1 MALRRHLKALEEE
14 ANQAKANKD
23 SSAHAEGDDE
33 SNWLVSYA
41 DMMTLLCGFFIMM
54 FSMAKLDEPQYE
66 IVREAIAKQF
76 GGEFKSPAQE
86 MARFMAQFLEEKG
99 LKTEASID
107 VDPSGVSVIFKSAV
121 FFNTLSAELNPDGT
135 KILTQLIGAVK
146 NRQELES
153 KQFKIVVEGYTDG
166 RPITGGVFA
175 SNWELSSA
183 RAARVVRLF
192 RENGFSP
199 MHLAAIGYGDTR
211 PQSAERSPSGEF
223 NEESLAKN
231 RRVVVR
237 ILEPSVSGI
246 PFPKSPE
253 NTISPPEKSTPAA
266 DSAQPSASG

>member
-1 MALRRHLKALEEE
+1 MALKRHLKLAAEVQE
-14 ANQAKANKD
+14 D
-23 SSAHAEGDDE
+23 HRPHHAPHHEGGEDDE

-99 LKTEASID
+99 LKTDASIE

-121 FFNTLSAELNPDGT
+121 FFNTLSADLSPEGT
-135 KILTQLIGAVK
+135 RVLGQLIEAVK
-146 NRQELES
+146 NRQQLES

-166 RPITGGVFA
+166 RPVIGGVFA
-175 SNWELSSA
+175 SNWELSGA
-183 RAARVVRLF
+183 RAARVIRLF
-192 RENGFSP
+192 RESGFNP
-199 MHLAAIGYGDTR
+199 LQLAAIGYGDTR
-211 PQSAERSPSGEF
+211 PQVAERKPSGDFDEDA
-223 NEESLAKN
+223 LGKN

-246 PFPKSPE
+246 PFPKDPAVAPE
-253 NTISPPEKSTPAA
+253 APQGDAAVPAH
-266 DSAQPSASG
+266 